1 MQTTQNTIIRIFK
14 AKLCIYTRYM
24 KLCVSR
30 QLTSQLEP
38 MKGLSSTN
46 KNNKLEPMRVTQYIP

>member
-1 MQTTQNTIIRIFK
+1 
-14 AKLCIYTRYM
+14 M

>member
-1 MQTTQNTIIRIFK
+1 
-14 AKLCIYTRYM
+14 M

-30 QLTSQLEP
+30 QLTSRLEP

-46 KNNKLEPMRVTQYIP
+46 KNNKLEPMKVTQYIP